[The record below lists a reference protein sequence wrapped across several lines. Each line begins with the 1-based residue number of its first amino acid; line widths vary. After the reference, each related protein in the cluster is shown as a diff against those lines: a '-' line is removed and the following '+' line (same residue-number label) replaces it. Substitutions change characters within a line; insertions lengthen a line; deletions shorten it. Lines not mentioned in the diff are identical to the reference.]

1 MKAKLTEQQIALLK
15 GMRTYANESARNA
28 AFTAIV
34 ESIKT
39 QCGIPPSHKL
49 ATGSEDPDSPDY
61 ATLMRKKT
69 GEFYPLGTDG
79 KWIGETQ
86 AQAAP
91 AAPEVHGWY
100 QVEALESLDDVLYDI
115 NAGDIETLDVQMSLP
130 TDLNKLFETELQGI
144 TIVGGTLA
152 GDLVTF
158 VKV

>member
-1 MKAKLTEQQIALLK
+1 MKAKLTESQVSLLK
-15 GMRTYANESARNA
+15 GMRTYANSEARNA

-34 ESIKT
+34 ASAKDAF
-39 QCGIPPSHKL
+39 GIPQSHKL

-61 ATLMRKKT
+61 ATLIRKKT
-69 GEFYPLGTDG
+69 GEFYPLGADG

-86 AQAAP
+86 A
-91 AAPEVHGWY
+91 APEPAPQVHGWY
-100 QVEALESLDDVLYDI
+100 QVEAFESLDDVLYDI

-144 TIVGGTLA
+144 TIVGGTLD